1 MTSFEESP
9 VNNTASMGHGGNL
22 FPGPEA
28 TPDVS
33 QSLNDLMSG
42 SNHANAL
49 PLISS
54 LTQIFSTS
62 QAPPFSGFESMG
74 LLNLIQTERSSLF
87 ASLLNLRSFISIPG
101 LTKGSGKQR

>member
-22 FPGPEA
+22 FPEPEA

-62 QAPPFSGFESMG
+62 QAPPLSGFESMG
-74 LLNLIQTERSSLF
+74 LLNMIQTEGSSPL
-87 ASLLNLRSFISIPG
+87 AALSNLRSPISIPG
-101 LTKGSGKQR
+101 LTKRPGRGR